1 MPSEVIRCTDCGAV
15 FKAVP
20 SWLVGAKV
28 KFSCTNCPKRPSRG
42 ARFEPPPAA
51 TPIMEAEPK
60 ESLYDA
66 VVEVLDDDADL
77 EFSADEMDDSD
88 IKDDKDL

>member
-28 KFSCTNCPKRPSRG
+28 KFSCTNCPKRPSRA
-42 ARFEPPPAA
+42 ARFEVAPAA
-51 TPIMEAEPK
+51 ITTMTAEP
-60 ESLYDA
+60 EDDLDA
-66 VVEVLDDDADL
+66 IAVDDLDDEADL
-77 EFSADEMDDSD
+77 ELPADEMDDTD

>member
-20 SWLVGAKV
+20 SWLIGAKV
-28 KFSCTNCPKRPSRG
+28 KFSCTNCPKRPSRI
-42 ARFEPPPAA
+42 ARYEPAPVAIS
-51 TPIMEAEPK
+51 TFSAEPD
-60 ESLYDA
+60 EDLDA
-66 VVEVLDDDADL
+66 IAIEDMEDPSDL
-77 EFSADEMDDSD
+77 ELPADEMDD